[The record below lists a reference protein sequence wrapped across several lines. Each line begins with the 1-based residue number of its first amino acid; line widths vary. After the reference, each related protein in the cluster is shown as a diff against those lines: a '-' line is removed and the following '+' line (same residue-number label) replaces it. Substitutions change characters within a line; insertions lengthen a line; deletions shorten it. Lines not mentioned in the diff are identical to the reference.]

1 MSRQTHS
8 AAVQVASGNLA
19 SGEQEK
25 VMKKVFAA
33 LALISTAFAA
43 STQAADVGLAITV
56 GQPGFYGQLD
66 MGRVGPPQVV
76 YRQPVV
82 VERRFWN
89 PAPMYVRVP
98 QYQYGNW
105 RSYCGRYNACG
116 RPVYFVRDDWYRN
129 VYSPRYHRVHGN
141 GYAYGHAQP
150 YAYQRYGDDHRYDR
164 NYDRR
169 DYDRDHRNDGG
180 NNDRH
185 DDRGRPHN

>member
-1 MSRQTHS
+1 
-8 AAVQVASGNLA
+8 
-19 SGEQEK
+19 
-25 VMKKVFAA
+25 MKKLLAA
-33 LALISTAFAA
+33 LALISAGYAA
-43 STQAADVGLAITV
+43 TTQAADVGFSINI
-56 GQPGFYGQLD
+56 GQPGYYGQLD

-82 VERRFWN
+82 VERRYWN

-105 RSYCGRYNACG
+105 RRYCGGYNACG

-129 VYSPRYHRVHGN
+129 VYAPRYHEVRGHGR
-141 GYAYGHAQP
+141 GDVYGHGHSQP